1 MSAIIEKL
9 KTLPDPYI
17 EQQSLPQPVQRLFVM
32 RSGKRFEVASLED
45 ASQKWCAFR
54 DATGAGASEIGEDV
68 MIYNQTGTPV
78 ARISYNG
85 KVWPPVEWKPGLEPL
100 YRP

>member
-68 MIYNQTGTPV
+68 MIYNQAAG
-78 ARISYNG
+78 G
-85 KVWPPVEWKPGLEPL
+85 VEAGPGAAVQAVMESPWKHHKK
-100 YRP
+100 